1 VLRVTALGLLV
12 GLGLVT
18 AVLASPASADPGEVE
33 NEGLGPSRPVLECV
47 SANGDGT
54 YTAVFGTSNPSAIDD
69 RSPIGRANSFSPAP
83 ADRGQ
88 PTSIAPGRSVAVF
101 SVVFDGNNLVW
112 SLNGRTS
119 TASAGSRPCGAAL
132 NVAEAP
138 QVAAFG
144 LLIGGLVLLWFRRG
158 RRAPGLDPAV

>member
-1 VLRVTALGLLV
+1 MGTLATGLTVVAL
-12 GLGLVT
+12 
-18 AVLASPASADPGEVE
+18 AVPASAEPGED
-33 NEGLGPSRPVLECV
+33 NGLGPSRPVLECV

-54 YTAVFGTSNPSAIDD
+54 YTAVFGTNNPSAVTDA
-69 RSPIGRANSFSPAP
+69 SPIGRANSFSPAP

-138 QVAAFG
+138 QVAALG
-144 LLIGGLVLLWFRRG
+144 LVVGGLVLFWFRRG
-158 RRAPGLDPAV
+158 RRTPDVGPAV